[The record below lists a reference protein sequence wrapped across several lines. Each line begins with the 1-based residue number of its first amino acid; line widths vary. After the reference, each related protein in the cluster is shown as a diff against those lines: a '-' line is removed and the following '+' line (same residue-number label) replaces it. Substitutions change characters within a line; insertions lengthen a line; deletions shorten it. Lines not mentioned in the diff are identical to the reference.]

1 MGFPTTDST
10 GLKTKMPKAY
20 KTVIVLIAITCFS
33 VSVLNNAISSTRQR
47 RLAACRNKSGPMT
60 ESNISDNTSPDNHRK
75 LSVSAGIGE
84 FVARLLESDQDC
96 DTAYPSGA
104 VDSVSYDSTSEE
116 AQQEPDFPIVPEVQE
131 EVEVSGVTSPVTG
144 DILIA
149 PETIY
154 DQFPDDT
161 ERGLITTYDP
171 KDYDPDDALIKA
183 TDRDANT
190 IGYVVTITG
199 CPKWYQPSGTDIA
212 DEPNFGSDLY
222 EASAVLK
229 GCLCEVTE
237 EAVGARRL
245 GKTRKLRQLE
255 DAGQLSAVEM
265 NYTM

>member
-1 MGFPTTDST
+1 MDST

-20 KTVIVLIAITCFS
+20 KKVIALIALTCFS
-33 VSVLNNAISSTRQR
+33 VSILNNAVSSNRQR
-47 RLAACRNKSGPMT
+47 RLEACRNKRKSGPMT
-60 ESNISDNTSPDNHRK
+60 ASNILDNTSAGRHRK
-75 LSVSAGIGE
+75 LSVSAEIGE
-84 FVARLLESDQDC
+84 FVGRLLESDNDQDC
-96 DTAYPSGA
+96 DTGYPSGA
-104 VDSVSYDSTSEE
+104 VDTVSYDSTSEK
-116 AQQEPDFPIVPEVQE
+116 AHQEPDFPIVPEVQE
-131 EVEVSGVTSPVTG
+131 DVEVSGVTSETG
-144 DILIA
+144 DVLIA

-171 KDYDPDDALIKA
+171 KDYDPDDAVTRA
-183 TDRDANT
+183 SNRDAGT
-190 IGYVVTITG
+190 IGYAVTITG

-212 DEPNFGSDLY
+212 DEPDFGSDLY